1 MRTEESSGVFLVA
14 RARLRF
20 GENIRGMLCAFQM
33 FQLDHLGF
41 DLFYKEAEA
50 RHVVA
55 NLLVISGKGLSEA
68 DGALVIDEENRR

>member
-1 MRTEESSGVFLVA
+1 
-14 RARLRF
+14 
-20 GENIRGMLCAFQM
+20 MLCAFQM

-55 NLLVISGKGLSEA
+55 NLLVISGEGLSEA
-68 DGALVIDEENRR
+68 DGALVIDEENRG